1 MAFVGIKVD
10 DATKVL
16 WVTAASGE
24 GVSLS
29 EWVRRCAAARL
40 AAGEAGSEPGRAAPL
55 EPGSP
60 GTEGLSGSRA
70 SLAANPDR
78 LAGETT
84 AATVPADE
92 ASVGDTAISEPQA
105 PASDPTLE
113 TRLAEARR
121 MIGGAPKQFRP
132 DFKKEKKPKH

>member
-10 DATKVL
+10 DRVKEL

-29 EWVRRCAAARL
+29 EWIRRCAAARL
-40 AAGEAGSEPGRAAPL
+40 GVPLPGVSAQQAAGRLQE
-55 EPGSP
+55 
-60 GTEGLSGSRA
+60 
-70 SLAANPDR
+70 

-84 AATVPADE
+84 VAAVPADE
-92 ASVGDTAISEPQA
+92 AGTGDLAVSEPQA

-113 TRLAEARR
+113 ARLAEARR
-121 MIGGAPKQFRP
+121 MIGGAPKQFKP
-132 DFKKEKKPKH
+132 DFKKEKGRK